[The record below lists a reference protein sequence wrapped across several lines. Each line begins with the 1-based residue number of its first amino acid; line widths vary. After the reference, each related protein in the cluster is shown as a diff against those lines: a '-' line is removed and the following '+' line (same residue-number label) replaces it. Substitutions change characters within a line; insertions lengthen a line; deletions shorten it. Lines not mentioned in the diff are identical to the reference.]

1 MREWLS
7 GGAPPCQ
14 GGGRGFDPRLALG
27 KKNDTKSVSFFFSS
41 PGRARKFDIYAPV
54 RAVRGPPDL
63 VRRLALLL
71 FVAEALILQGFRFF
85 MWLQTCTHLH
95 PVDLLYRL

>member
-1 MREWLS
+1 
-7 GGAPPCQ
+7 
-14 GGGRGFDPRLALG
+14 
-27 KKNDTKSVSFFFSS
+27 
-41 PGRARKFDIYAPV
+41 
-54 RAVRGPPDL
+54 